1 MNSLGKDILGVLLL
15 VVCSCS
21 FSAGVS
27 YDSSDFQR
35 VSDIID
41 DVVLDIRYY
50 SSNNFIGKKIR
61 GYGAPIAYLIK
72 RAVEALAK
80 AADSLRKQGYRLLIW
95 DAYRPQKAV
104 SHFLEWIDDPNDPG
118 DKSFYPNL
126 EKSDLIADG
135 YIAPKSGH
143 SRGSTID
150 LTIVGKDGSFVDMGG
165 SFDLFDA
172 RSNRNYEGL
181 TGIQRTNRKI
191 LENAMT
197 EAGFVG
203 ANSEWWHYTYKDE
216 EYKDTHFDFDVRYN
230 L

>member
-1 MNSLGKDILGVLLL
+1 M
-15 VVCSCS
+15 VVCLSDLVS
-21 FSAGVS
+21 VLS
-27 YDSSDFQR
+27 YDSSDFR
-35 VSDIID
+35 RIPDVID
-41 DVVLDIRYY
+41 DAVLDIRYY

-61 GYGAPIAYLIK
+61 GYEAPMAYLTK
-72 RAVEALAK
+72 KAAKALAK

-104 SHFLEWIDDPNDPG
+104 NHFIEWINDLSDPG

-150 LTIVGKDGSFVDMGG
+150 LTIVERDGSFVDMGG
-165 SFDLFDA
+165 SFDLFDT

-181 TGIQRTNRKI
+181 TETQKTNRNI

-197 EAGFVG
+197 EAGFDG
-203 ANSEWWHYTYKDE
+203 ADSEWWHYTYKDE
-216 EYKDTHFDFDVRYN
+216 GYKDTYFDFDVKYN

>member
-1 MNSLGKDILGVLLL
+1 M
-15 VVCSCS
+15 VVCSCG
-21 FSAGVS
+21 FSAVVS

-35 VSDIID
+35 ISDIID

-50 SSNNFIGKKIR
+50 SSNNFIRKKIR
-61 GYGAPIAYLIK
+61 GYDAPMAYLTK
-72 RAVEALAK
+72 KAVEALAK

-104 SHFLEWIDDPNDPG
+104 NHFLEWIDDPNDRG

-126 EKSDLIADG
+126 EKSDLIAGG

-143 SRGSTID
+143 SRGSAID
-150 LTIVGKDGSFVDMGG
+150 LTIVEKDGSFVDMGG

-216 EYKDTHFDFDVRYN
+216 EYKDTYFDFDVKYN